1 MSDIPKKTIVLQ
13 ENIKKNRIKIK
24 VTSRCFYDFAVEMD
38 TPKSIIFED
47 LIRGFY
53 DGMYIKPNF
62 YDISFY
68 FVEVKTKDQKL
79 DQPIESFGL
88 TDKSYI
94 IFLDEKKYIEN
105 SEGIKLIPYE
115 VNHQPD
121 HFQQTP
127 IYLDKKPNTS
137 FLNYSK
143 LCNNKVKPYDYS
155 DNTINYLPIV
165 IVNKDEYKGVLN
177 FLKTYFKY
185 KDYTKITALIEKLF
199 IKEPDNYEINHQPN
213 TSQASFF
220 AEVTDTNNYSK
231 YNNNEIKNIVNDFAV
246 IKLKDKQVA
255 IIYCFKIIILKRI

>member
-1 MSDIPKKTIVLQ
+1 
-13 ENIKKNRIKIK
+13 
-24 VTSRCFYDFAVEMD
+24 MD

-47 LIRGFY
+47 LIKGFY

-105 SEGIKLIPYE
+105 SNGIKLIPYE
-115 VNHQPD
+115 VNHQPN

-143 LCNNKVKPYDYS
+143 LCKNKVKPYDYS
-155 DNTINYLPIV
+155 DNTINYLPII
-165 IVNKDEYKGVLN
+165 IVNKNEYKGKTADDFYNDYLN
-177 FLKTYFKY
+177 KKFSEKFY
-185 KDYTKITALIEKLF
+185 KDFNIFMK
-199 IKEPDNYEINHQPN
+199 
-213 TSQASFF
+213 
-220 AEVTDTNNYSK
+220 K
-231 YNNNEIKNIVNDFAV
+231 YGFRGEWEFDIKNPRFNDNPKS
-246 IKLKDKQVA
+246 ILSQ
-255 IIYCFKIIILKRI
+255 IYSSLITTDVDRKSVV